1 VSHVL
6 SSSLSRL
13 SWSSFVVDCDDYLK
27 NPTVQS
33 ICEIVAK
40 CVAVAGLVS
49 VVAGVVFSSIPL
61 GVPGFLGFALSATNY
76 LYIAGY
82 GRLYTELTI
91 LKVSEDSATRARKAA
106 EDQVRALTTLQES
119 AIRLETQIS
128 ALKSANA
135 EGDRLR
141 SEIDGE
147 NHELSSTVEILEAAL
162 KHAAAQTSQLQA
174 AAALAQQAAGETT
187 SAAGAIA
194 DALEDALDDGV
205 APSWRPIS
213 VREAIVADK
222 LELADKTGDVLTRV
236 ATAASV
242 AQELSALSEEDRALL
257 FAKCPSLRQLIG
269 GQ

>member
-1 VSHVL
+1 MSHVL
-6 SSSLSRL
+6 GSSLSRL

-49 VVAGVVFSSIPL
+49 VVAGIVFSSIPL
-61 GVPGFLGFALSATNY
+61 GVPGFLGFALSTTNY

-82 GRLYTELTI
+82 GRLYTQLTI
-91 LKVSEDSATRARKAA
+91 LKASEDSATTARKAA
-106 EDQVRALTTLQES
+106 EDQVEAVRGLQQS
-119 AIRLETQIS
+119 AVRLEAQIS

-141 SEIDGE
+141 SDIDAE
-147 NHELSSTVEILEAAL
+147 NRELRSTVEILEAAL
-162 KHAAAQTSQLQA
+162 KQTTAQTSQLQA
-174 AAALAQQAAGETT
+174 AAASAQQAAGETT

-194 DALEDALDDGV
+194 AALEDAFEDGV
-205 APSWRPIS
+205 APSWRAIS
-213 VREAIVADK
+213 VPGPVVADK
-222 LELADKTGDVLTRV
+222 LELAGKTGDVLTRV
-236 ATAASV
+236 AAAASV
-242 AQELSALSEEDRALL
+242 AQQLSALSQEDQALL
-257 FAKCPSLRQLIG
+257 FAKCSSLRQLIA